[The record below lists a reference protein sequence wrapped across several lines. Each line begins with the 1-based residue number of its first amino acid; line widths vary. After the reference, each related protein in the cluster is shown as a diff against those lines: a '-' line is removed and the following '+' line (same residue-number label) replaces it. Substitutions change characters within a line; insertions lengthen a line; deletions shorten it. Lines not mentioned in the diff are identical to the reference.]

1 MLRLGDAPKATRA
14 KATIGRPY
22 ELAART
28 TQRAV
33 TAFSPVREAIAASAL
48 DGPAAVAQAVDR
60 FKGDATLEALS
71 YESATLADL
80 AGQMFVRLVELA
92 PGGAERHLAQPD
104 LRPAFLR
111 MPFDEAVAFWT
122 AKGGDPAI
130 LDEVLRAYRRRAS
143 LYTDQQLDVISAA
156 AVAEI
161 ERTLV
166 DGGTLREFQTA
177 LTEQTVTLGITASDP
192 AYLENVYRTQVAGA
206 YGAGRWAQIN
216 SPDVLAARPY
226 RQWHTAEDSRVR
238 AEHAVMDQ
246 IVWRA
251 DDPQFAAIA
260 PPAGFQCRCVITTL
274 AQQDVDDEGLIVAAS
289 VPVGFLL
296 TPGFGAANFVR

>member
-1 MLRLGDAPKATRA
+1 MRLAAAPGARA

-33 TAFSPVREAIAASAL
+33 TAFLPVREAIATAAL
-48 DGPAAVAQAVDR
+48 DGPDAVRAAVER
-60 FKGDATLEALS
+60 FKGDDTLESLS

-92 PGGAERHLAQPD
+92 PGGTERHLAQPD

-111 MPFDEAVAFWT
+111 MPFDEAVAFWA

-143 LYTDQQLDVISAA
+143 RYTDQQLDVISAA

-177 LTEQTVTLGITASDP
+177 VTEQTVTLGITAADP

-251 DDPQFAAIA
+251 DDPQFASIA

-289 VPVGFLL
+289 VPGGFAL
-296 TPGFGAANFVR
+296 TPGFGASNFVR